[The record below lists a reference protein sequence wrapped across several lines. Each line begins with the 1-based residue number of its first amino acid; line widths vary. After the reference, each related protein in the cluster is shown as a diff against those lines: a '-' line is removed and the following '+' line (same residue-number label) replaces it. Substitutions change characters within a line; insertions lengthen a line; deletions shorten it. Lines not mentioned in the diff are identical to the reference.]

1 MTGPRLNPAVLTA
14 AAFGYAFLYL
24 PIAILVLFSFN
35 ASSRLAV
42 WEGFS
47 LRWYAALLTDSQLLA
62 AALRSLQIAVI
73 AASVASLLG
82 LMAAL
87 ALVRFGPFRGRTLLA
102 GLIGA
107 PMVVPD
113 VVLGLALLLFFVALA
128 SLTGWPAQRGMA
140 TITLAHAGFGVV
152 YATVVIRARLVRFDA
167 TIEEAARDLGAPPW
181 RVFRRVTLPLLLPA
195 LAAAWLLAFTLS
207 LDDLVVASFVSG
219 PGASTLPMVIFS
231 RVRLGLSPE
240 VNALASL
247 LMLFVVLAVGA
258 SLALLHRRRNRG
270 NDGTP

>member
-1 MTGPRLNPAVLTA
+1 MTAPRRHPAVLTA

-24 PIAILVLFSFN
+24 PIAMLVLYSFN
-35 ASSRLAV
+35 ASPRLAV
-42 WEGFS
+42 WAGFS
-47 LRWYAALLTDSQLLA
+47 LRWYAALLHDPQLIA
-62 AALRSLQIAVI
+62 AALLSLRVAAT
-73 AASVASLLG
+73 AASLAVLLG
-82 LMAAL
+82 LMAAF
-87 ALVRFGPFRGRTLLA
+87 ALVRFGAFRGRTLLA

-107 PMVVPD
+107 PLVVPD

-128 SLTGWPAQRGMA
+128 SAIGWPTQRGMT
-140 TITLAHAGFGVV
+140 TITLAHASFGVA
-152 YATVVIRARLVRFDA
+152 YATVVIRARLIRFDA
-167 TIEEAARDLGAPPW
+167 AIEEAARDLGASPW

-207 LDDLVVASFVSG
+207 FDDLVVASFVSG

-247 LMLFVVLAVGA
+247 LMLFVVAAVAA
-258 SLALLHRRRNRG
+258 SLALFRRRRG
-270 NDGTP
+270 

>member
-24 PIAILVLFSFN
+24 PIAVLVTYSFN
-35 ASSRLAV
+35 ASPRLAV
-42 WEGFS
+42 WGGVS
-47 LRWYAALLTDSQLLA
+47 LHWYAALASDAQLLA
-62 AALRSLQIAVI
+62 AALLSLQVAAI
-73 AASVASLLG
+73 AATVATLLG

-87 ALVRFGPFRGRTLLA
+87 ALVRFGAFRGRTLLA

-107 PMVVPD
+107 PLVVPD

-128 SLTGWPAQRGMA
+128 NLIGWPTQRGLT
-140 TITLAHAGFGVV
+140 TITLAHATFGVA
-152 YATVVIRARLVRFDA
+152 YATVVIRARLVRFDS

-181 RVFRRVTLPLLLPA
+181 RVFQRVTLPLLLPA

-231 RVRLGLSPE
+231 KVRLGLSPE

-247 LMLFVVLAVGA
+247 LMLFVVLAVAA
-258 SLALLHRRRNRG
+258 SLALLGRKRG
-270 NDGTP
+270 